1 MYRIEKYMTVHF
13 NVNVKVAFESAQI
26 YKLKYTFDWCRF
38 WWALSHR
45 FLLVL
50 LIFYAHVVAYH

>member
-26 YKLKYTFDWCRF
+26 YKLKYTFD
-38 WWALSHR
+38 
-45 FLLVL
+45 
-50 LIFYAHVVAYH
+50 